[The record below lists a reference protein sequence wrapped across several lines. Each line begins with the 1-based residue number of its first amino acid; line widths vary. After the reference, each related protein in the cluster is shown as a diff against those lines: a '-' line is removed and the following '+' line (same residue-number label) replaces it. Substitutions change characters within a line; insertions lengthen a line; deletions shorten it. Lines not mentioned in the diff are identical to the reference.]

1 MNKRTIDEFRMQAKS
16 VSLPDDVRESVLH
29 AARGGRDSAP
39 GNSSATSSHMHFEHK
54 MAGRALALAACV
66 VVALVITAFSG
77 ISGLPWSTGG
87 LGAAGSDATGNSF
100 ELKAYAEGIPQ
111 GDETLLA
118 LDDFNCG
125 SPSGGDDGMWEESHD
140 FNLTCT
146 GDNIASVSYALEGPH
161 VTEPDAYGTNPGI
174 LFQNERNDQEGPG
187 IVSYSSTSFSV
198 SYDAQ
203 STSEQG
209 FQRHLVIRFAEPDE
223 MKAIEDQ
230 LDALTASSDPSS
242 ATADDVRQQESLWSQ
257 LEYLSEKQCA
267 QVLSETTFV
276 MTSPSMT
283 ERRRQNPMPSPPS
296 ATSMRSIPNTLPSCS
311 TSRQR
316 QTKTLT
322 MQPRRNSSRSF
333 LPNGPSCI
341 PSPRSQT
348 SRYELR
354 STRCLP
360 VGLLRV
366 ERPPRDFSAARLIP
380 RLLLRCTSQLRDQE
394 C

>member
-16 VSLPDDVRESVLH
+16 VSLPDDVRNSVLA
-29 AARGGRDSAP
+29 AARGGRDSEHGVP
-39 GNSSATSSHMHFEHK
+39 STTSSHMHFEHK
-54 MAGRALALAACV
+54 MAGHALAVAACV
-66 VVALVITAFSG
+66 VVALVVTAFSG

-87 LGAAGSDATGNSF
+87 PGATGSDATGNSF

-125 SPSGGDDGMWEESHD
+125 SLSGGDDGMWEESHD

-161 VTEPDAYGTNPGI
+161 VIEPDTSVTTPGI
-174 LFQNERNDQEGPG
+174 LFKNERNDQEGPG

-198 SYDAQ
+198 NYDAQ

-209 FQRHLVIRFAEPDE
+209 FQRHLVVDFAETDE
-223 MKAIEDQ
+223 MKAIDDQ

-276 MTSPSMT
+276 MTVT
-283 ERRRQNPMPSPPS
+283 FDDG
-296 ATSMRSIPNTLPSCS
+296 TT
-311 TSRQR
+311 
-316 QTKTLT
+316 QTK
-322 MQPRRNSSRSF
+322 SYA
-333 LPNGPSCI
+333 I
-341 PSPRSQT
+341 A
-348 SRYELR
+348 
-354 STRCLP
+354 P
-360 VGLLRV
+360 VA
-366 ERPPRDFSAARLIP
+366 DFDEKYSEYA
-380 RLLLRCTSQLRDQE
+380 SQLLDLEAAADENPDDATAKEQLQE
-394 C
+394 FFAKRPLLYSIAEVSN